1 MSTTTRSL
9 TAAHAE
15 VKAEITRTDTKT
27 GLLLAFVGAVLA
39 GVWTVARD
47 LPLTLPAYIEG
58 GLGMVLLVVAAGL
71 LLRSTRPNLRGRH
84 GFPLW
89 ATLTAEEITAAVAT
103 DLVTDIGW
111 LSSGVDAMEC
121 ARRAGHSIAVLHK
134 VYAKVLDQTRERAND
149 RNDAALREW
158 NEPA

>member
-1 MSTTTRSL
+1 MSATTRSL

-39 GVWTVARD
+39 GAWTVARD
-47 LPLTLPAYIEG
+47 LPMNLPTYLVG
-58 GLGMVLLVVAAGL
+58 GAGIALLVAAAGL
-71 LLRSTRPNLRGRH
+71 LLCSTRPKLGRH

-103 DLVTDIGW
+103 DLAADIAG
-111 LSSGVDAMEC
+111 LSRLAVAKFTVL
-121 ARRAGHSIAVLHK
+121 RRAVDLTLAGGALLIL
-134 VYAKVLDQTRERAND
+134 
-149 RNDAALREW
+149 AALLTVGGAR
-158 NEPA
+158 

>member
-1 MSTTTRSL
+1 MSATHANL

-39 GVWTVARD
+39 GAWTVARD
-47 LPLTLPAYIEG
+47 LPLTTPAYVVG
-58 GLGMVLLVVAAGL
+58 GAGMVLLVAAAGL

-89 ATLTAEEITAAVAT
+89 ATLTAEEITTAVERDLAADIAGLSRLAVAKFT
-103 DLVTDIGW
+103 SL
-111 LSSGVDAMEC
+111 
-121 ARRAGHSIAVLHK
+121 RRAVDLTLTGGALLIL
-134 VYAKVLDQTRERAND
+134 
-149 RNDAALREW
+149 AALLM
-158 NEPA
+158 AGGAL